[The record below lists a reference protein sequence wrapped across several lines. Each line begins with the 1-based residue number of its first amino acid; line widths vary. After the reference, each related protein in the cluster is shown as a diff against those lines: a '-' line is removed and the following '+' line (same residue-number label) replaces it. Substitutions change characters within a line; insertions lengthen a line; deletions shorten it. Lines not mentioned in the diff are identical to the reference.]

1 MTLSGN
7 QRVDRDVFDDH
18 PMMVNVANGILD
30 IDTMRLMPHTPMI
43 PFRVKLNA
51 KYDPKA
57 VPIKFIKF
65 LSEVLE
71 DPRDSLTMLEMFAS
85 AMLRNTLNL
94 KKAVILLGGGAG
106 GKSTL
111 LHAMVEF
118 FGIGGVSFLAM
129 HDVAASDDMA
139 AGLDGKMLN
148 IQWYMSSLDIARIET
163 IKNIMGGNL
172 TRVRKKHKMP
182 FIMRPHA
189 KMFFEA
195 NQLPAVKMDMDAIGN
210 LFVIVKFKRHFI
222 GRDINTNLL
231 AELTT
236 EEEKSGILN
245 LLIYHAKTVM
255 RHGRLTYEPTPEH
268 VRYEWSDNA
277 EPSKRF
283 FDECVR
289 PQDGGSVKKADMYL
303 AYAAFCLSRRFRQ
316 QSKKTFAS
324 WCEERGYVDGD
335 VRLGEATSRFWNGI
349 AIQNCNNG
357 STTAIDASSEAG
369 DANSAGLDGMARQ

>member
-1 MTLSGN
+1 MTLSEN
-7 QRVDRDVFDDH
+7 QRVDRDIFDDH

-57 VPIKFIKF
+57 VPTKFIKF

-71 DPRDSLTMLEMFAS
+71 DSCDRLTMLEMFAS

-94 KKAVILLGGGAG
+94 KKAAILLGDGAG

-118 FGIGGVSFLAM
+118 FGIGGVSFLTM
-129 HDVAASDDMA
+129 HDVAASDAMA

-148 IQWYMSSLDIARIET
+148 IQWYMSSLDIARVET
-163 IKNIMGGNL
+163 IKNIVGGNL
-172 TRVRKKHKMP
+172 TKVKRKYKMP
-182 FIMRPHA
+182 FVMRPHA
-189 KMFFEA
+189 KVFFET
-195 NQLPAVKMDMDAIGN
+195 NQLPAVKTDMDAISN

-222 GRDINTNLL
+222 GRDINTNIL

-236 EEEKSGILN
+236 EEEKSGMLN
-245 LLIYHAKTVM
+245 LLIYHAKIVM
-255 RHGRLTYEPTPEH
+255 RQGRLTYEPTPEQ
-268 VRYEWSDNA
+268 VRCEWNDNA

-283 FDECVR
+283 FGECVR
-289 PQDGGSVKKADMYL
+289 PQDGGSVKKADLYL
-303 AYAAFCLSRRFRQ
+303 AYAAFCLCHRFRQ

-335 VRLGEATSRFWNGI
+335 VRPGEATSRLWNGI
-349 AIQNCNNG
+349 AIQNCDNDG
-357 STTAIDASSEAG
+357 ATAIGASSEAG
-369 DANSAGLDGMARQ
+369 DSNSAGLNGMARQ